1 MVNEDRTYLM
11 TQMALYEQKK
21 AKHDERIGS
30 YFQGDYVSGRLLE
43 SFFCATLLF
52 LVIAGVY
59 CVYFFEEIMQM
70 IYSQELPEIVFKG
83 IILYVVILLVYMLIT
98 FFVYNRRYKDAIN
111 DLKMYYRALQRLSDE
126 YGDE

>member
-1 MVNEDRTYLM
+1 
-11 TQMALYEQKK
+11 
-21 AKHDERIGS
+21 
-30 YFQGDYVSGRLLE
+30 
-43 SFFCATLLF
+43 
-52 LVIAGVY
+52 
-59 CVYFFEEIMQM
+59 MQM

-111 DLKMYYRALQRLSDE
+111 DLKMYYRALQKLSDE